1 MLRRLTMRIYDIIK
15 KKRDN
20 EVLSKEEINFF
31 VEKYSKG
38 EIPDYQASALLMAI
52 YLNKMN
58 KVETAYL
65 TEAMMNSGEVIDLS
79 GINGIKVDK
88 HSTGGVGDKTTI
100 ALAPLVAACNAP
112 VAKMSGRG
120 LGHTGGTLDKLE
132 SIPGFSIEMEPNKFI
147 DSVNKHNIAV
157 CGQTASIAVAD
168 KKMYALRDVTATVD
182 NISLIASSIM
192 CKKLAS
198 GADAIVL
205 DVKTGDGAFMKTI
218 DDSFALAKEMVDIGD
233 NMNRETIALITDMDE
248 PLGFAVGNSLEV
260 IEAIETLKGR
270 GPKDFVMLCETL
282 GAYMLLLAKVVE
294 SFEEG
299 KAKIQEAI
307 SSGSALEKLKE
318 FIENQGGDSRVVD
331 DYTLLPQ
338 AKKILEVKSP
348 KKGYIKKI
356 EAEEV
361 GVSAMMLG
369 AGRETKEDKLDLS
382 AGIVLTKKV
391 SDFVEEGE
399 TIAYMHY
406 NKLDKIEAAK
416 ERFLN
421 AYTISDEK
429 VDEGKLVYGVVSK
442 DKILKF

>member
-1 MLRRLTMRIYDIIK
+1 MRIYDIIK

-58 KVETAYL
+58 KEETAYL

-79 GINGIKVDK
+79 AINGIKVDK

-132 SIPGFSIEMEPNKFI
+132 SIPGFSIEMEPSKFI
-147 DSVNKHNIAV
+147 DSVNKHKIAV

-307 SSGSALEKLKE
+307 SSGKALDKLRE
-318 FIENQGGDSRVVD
+318 FIDNQGGNSKVVD
-331 DYTLLPQ
+331 DYSLLPQ
-338 AKKILEVKSP
+338 AKEIMEIKSP

-361 GVSAMMLG
+361 GVSAMILG
-369 AGRETKEDKLDLS
+369 AGRETKEDELDLS

-406 NKLDKIEAAK
+406 NKLDKIEVAK

-429 VDEGKLVYGVVSK
+429 VDEGKLVYGVVTK
-442 DKILKF
+442 DKIVKF

>member
-1 MLRRLTMRIYDIIK
+1 MRIYDIIK
-15 KKRDN
+15 KKRDG
-20 EVLSKEEINFF
+20 EVLTKEEINFF
-31 VEKYSKG
+31 VEKYSKE

-52 YLNKMN
+52 YINKMSEE
-58 KVETAYL
+58 ETAFL

-79 GINGIKVDK
+79 AINGIKVDK

-100 ALAPLVAACNAP
+100 ALAPLVAACKAP

-132 SIPGFSIEMEPNKFI
+132 AIPGFSIEMEPEKFI
-147 DSVNKHNIAV
+147 QSVNKHNIAV

-205 DVKTGDGAFMKTI
+205 DDKTGDGAFMKTI
-218 DDSFALAKEMVDIGD
+218 EDSFALAKEMVDIGD

-282 GAYMLLLAKVVE
+282 GAYMLLLAKVVDN
-294 SFEEG
+294 FEDG

-307 SSGSALEKLKE
+307 TTGSALDKLKE
-318 FIENQGGDSRVVD
+318 FIENQGGNSNIVD
-331 DYTLLPQ
+331 DYSLLPQ
-338 AKKILEVKSP
+338 AKEIMEIKAP
-348 KKGYIKKI
+348 KTGYIAKI

-369 AGRETKEDKLDLS
+369 AGRETKEDELDLS

-391 SDFVEEGE
+391 SDFVNEGE

-406 NKLDKIEAAK
+406 NKLDKIEGAK
-416 ERFLN
+416 DRFLK

-429 VDEGKLVYGVVSK
+429 VEAGKLVYGVVTK
-442 DKILKF
+442 DKTLKF

>member
-1 MLRRLTMRIYDIIK
+1 
-15 KKRDN
+15 
-20 EVLSKEEINFF
+20 
-31 VEKYSKG
+31 
-38 EIPDYQASALLMAI
+38 
-52 YLNKMN
+52 
-58 KVETAYL
+58 
-65 TEAMMNSGEVIDLS
+65 
-79 GINGIKVDK
+79 
-88 HSTGGVGDKTTI
+88 
-100 ALAPLVAACNAP
+100 
-112 VAKMSGRG
+112 
-120 LGHTGGTLDKLE
+120 
-132 SIPGFSIEMEPNKFI
+132 
-147 DSVNKHNIAV
+147 KHNIAV

-233 NMNRETIALITDMDE
+233 NMNRETVAIITDMDE

-282 GAYMLLLAKVVE
+282 GAYMLVLAKVAKD
-294 SFEEG
+294 FEEG
-299 KAKIQEAI
+299 KTKIKEAI
-307 SSGSALEKLKE
+307 SSGSALEKLRE
-318 FIENQGGDSRVVD
+318 FIENQGGDSAIVD

-338 AKKILEVKSP
+338 AKEIMEIKAP
-348 KKGYIKKI
+348 KTGYIKKI

-369 AGRETKEDKLDLS
+369 AGRETKDDELDLS

-391 SDFVEEGE
+391 SDFVNEGD

-406 NKLDKIEAAK
+406 NKLDKIDSAK

-421 AYTISDEK
+421 AYIISDEK
-429 VDEGKLVYGVVSK
+429 VEEGKLVYGVVTK
-442 DKILKF
+442 DKITKF

>member
-1 MLRRLTMRIYDIIK
+1 MRIYDIIK
-15 KKRDN
+15 KKRDG
-20 EVLSKEEINFF
+20 EVLTKEEINFF
-31 VEKYSKG
+31 VEKYSKE

-52 YLNKMN
+52 YINKMS
-58 KVETAYL
+58 KEETAFL
-65 TEAMMNSGEVIDLS
+65 TAAMMNSGEVIDLS
-79 GINGIKVDK
+79 AINGIKVDK

-100 ALAPLVAACNAP
+100 ALAPLVAACKAP

-132 SIPGFSIEMEPNKFI
+132 AIPGFSIEMEPEKFI
-147 DSVNKHNIAV
+147 QSVNKHNIAV

-218 DDSFALAKEMVDIGD
+218 EDSFALAKEMVDIGD

-282 GAYMLLLAKVVE
+282 GAYMLLLAKVVDN
-294 SFEEG
+294 FEDG

-307 SSGSALEKLKE
+307 TTGSALNKLKE
-318 FIENQGGDSRVVD
+318 FIENQGGNNNIVD
-331 DYTLLPQ
+331 DYSLLPQ
-338 AKKILEVKSP
+338 AKEIMEIKAP
-348 KKGYIKKI
+348 KTGYIAKI

-369 AGRETKEDKLDLS
+369 AGRETKEDELDLS

-391 SDFVEEGE
+391 SDFVNEGE

-406 NKLDKIEAAK
+406 NKLDKIEGAK
-416 ERFLN
+416 DRFLK

-429 VDEGKLVYGVVSK
+429 VEAGKLVYGVVTK
-442 DKILKF
+442 DKTLKF

>member
-1 MLRRLTMRIYDIIK
+1 MRIYDIIK

-58 KVETAYL
+58 KEETAYL

-79 GINGIKVDK
+79 AINGIKVDK

-132 SIPGFSIEMEPNKFI
+132 SIPGFSIEMEPSKFI
-147 DSVNKHNIAV
+147 DSVNKHKIAV

-218 DDSFALAKEMVDIGD
+218 DIGD

-299 KAKIQEAI
+299 KVKIQEAI
-307 SSGSALEKLKE
+307 SSGRALDKLRE
-318 FIENQGGDSRVVD
+318 FIDNQGGNSKVVD
-331 DYTLLPQ
+331 DYSLLPQ
-338 AKKILEVKSP
+338 AKEIMEIKSP

-361 GVSAMMLG
+361 GVSAMILG
-369 AGRETKEDKLDLS
+369 AGRETKEDELDLS

-406 NKLDKIEAAK
+406 NKLDKIEVAK

-429 VDEGKLVYGVVSK
+429 VDEGKLVYGVVTK
-442 DKILKF
+442 DKIVKF

>member
-1 MLRRLTMRIYDIIK
+1 MRIYDIIK
-15 KKRDN
+15 KKRDG
-20 EVLSKEEINFF
+20 EVLTKEEINFF
-31 VEKYSKG
+31 VEKYSKE

-52 YLNKMN
+52 YINKMS
-58 KVETAYL
+58 KEETAFL

-79 GINGIKVDK
+79 AINGIKVDK

-100 ALAPLVAACNAP
+100 ALAPLVAACKAP

-132 SIPGFSIEMEPNKFI
+132 AIPGFSIEMEPEKFI
-147 DSVNKHNIAV
+147 QSVNKHNIAV

-218 DDSFALAKEMVDIGD
+218 EDSFALAKEMVDIGD
-233 NMNRETIALITDMDE
+233 NMNRETTALITDMDE

-282 GAYMLLLAKVVE
+282 GAYMLLLAKVVDN
-294 SFEEG
+294 FEDG

-307 SSGSALEKLKE
+307 TTGSALDKLKE
-318 FIENQGGDSRVVD
+318 FIENQGGNSNIVD
-331 DYTLLPQ
+331 DYSLLPQ
-338 AKKILEVKSP
+338 AKEIMEIKAP
-348 KKGYIKKI
+348 KTGYIAKI

-369 AGRETKEDKLDLS
+369 AGRETKEDELDLS

-391 SDFVEEGE
+391 SDFVNEGE

-406 NKLDKIEAAK
+406 NKLDKIEGAK
-416 ERFLN
+416 DRFLK

-429 VDEGKLVYGVVSK
+429 VAAGKLVYGVVTK
-442 DKILKF
+442 DKTLKF

>member
-1 MLRRLTMRIYDIIK
+1 MRIYDIIK

-58 KVETAYL
+58 KEETAYL

-79 GINGIKVDK
+79 AINGIKVDK

-100 ALAPLVAACNAP
+100 ALAPLVASCNAP

-132 SIPGFSIEMEPNKFI
+132 SIPGFSIEMEPSKFI
-147 DSVNKHNIAV
+147 DSVNKHKIAV

-299 KAKIQEAI
+299 KEKIQEAI
-307 SSGSALEKLKE
+307 SSGRALDKLRE
-318 FIENQGGDSRVVD
+318 FIDNQGGNSKVVD
-331 DYTLLPQ
+331 DYSLLPQ
-338 AKKILEVKSP
+338 AKEILEIKSP

-361 GVSAMMLG
+361 GVSAMILG
-369 AGRETKEDKLDLS
+369 AGRETKEDELDLS
-382 AGIVLTKKV
+382 AGIVLAKKV

-406 NKLDKIEAAK
+406 NKLDKIEVAK

-429 VDEGKLVYGVVSK
+429 VDEGKLVYGVVTK